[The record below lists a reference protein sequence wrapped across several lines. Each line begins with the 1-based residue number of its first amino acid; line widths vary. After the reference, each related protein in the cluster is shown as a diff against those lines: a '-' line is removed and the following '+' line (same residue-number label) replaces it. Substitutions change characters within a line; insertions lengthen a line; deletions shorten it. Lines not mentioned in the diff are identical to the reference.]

1 MEQTARTRD
10 VMLNLLL
17 TIAKRLQDLLEQ
29 LKDLMSETRH
39 DAQQTQRLW
48 ARIAQRHGWLD
59 DDFDRPAKR

>member
-1 MEQTARTRD
+1 
-10 VMLNLLL
+10 MLNLLL